1 MAEVIE
7 QEKQENV
14 APTLVVK
21 RSFTGIW
28 IGIVAIILIFVLAA
42 AGFYF
47 LQQMRVNQDSE
58 NNQDSLKLIEINKEL
73 NGLQT
78 QLATMQSQIA
88 NVNAEMTG
96 KDNHFTQTLAD
107 FSKLHEERLNTARK
121 DLEASI
127 LLLQRQL
134 GKTRGDWLL
143 ADAEYLL
150 TVANQRL
157 HLVGDVAT
165 TREALEAADQ
175 RLRESGDAAVFKVRE
190 QIAKEV
196 ALLNGVNVPD
206 VVGIYAGIQRLQDE
220 VENLSVFLP
229 HAGKQPGKAPAT
241 SDLYE
246 HGHDILGGVVK
257 QLEGYVVIRHT
268 DQPVDAILTPE
279 EAHFIKQQLKVRL
292 EMIEI
297 ALVQQNDTL
306 FSGSIADSIQWLKK
320 NFAEDKATDQFVGEL
335 DKLAKVQIRSQ
346 YPDVS
351 TSLKMLKDI
360 GKLRIETDKAVFN
373 NPPLLS
379 PSVTEAAPAV
389 TATPSQP

>member
-7 QEKQENV
+7 QEQQEHV

-28 IGIVAIILIFVLAA
+28 IGVVAIILIFVLAA

-107 FSKLHEERLNTARK
+107 FSKLHEERLDTARK

-157 HLVGDVAT
+157 HLVGDVTT

-196 ALLNGVNVPD
+196 ALLNGVSVPD
-206 VVGIYAGIQRLQDE
+206 VVGIYAGIQHLQDE

-229 HAGKQPGKAPAT
+229 HAGKQPGKTPAT
-241 SDLYE
+241 NDLSE
-246 HGHDILGGVVK
+246 QGHDILGGVAK

-306 FSGSIADSIQWLKK
+306 FAGSISDAIQWLKK
-320 NFAEDKATDQFVGEL
+320 NFAEDKATEQFIGEL

-351 TSLKMLKDI
+351 MSLKMLKDI

-373 NPPLLS
+373 NPPTLA
-379 PSVTEAAPAV
+379 PAATEAAPAV
-389 TATPSQP
+389 TPIPSQP

>member
-7 QEKQENV
+7 QQQEMP
-14 APTLVVK
+14 ATTLVVK
-21 RSFTGIW
+21 KSRVGFW
-28 IGIVAIILIFVLAA
+28 ISLIAIILVIALAA
-42 AGFYF
+42 AGFYI
-47 LQQMRVNQDSE
+47 LQQIRTTQDTE
-58 NNQDSLKLIEINKEL
+58 NNQDSLKLIEIDKEL
-73 NGLQT
+73 NGLQG
-78 QLATMQSQIA
+78 QLSMLQSQIA

-107 FSKLHEERLNTARK
+107 FSNLHEERLNTARK
-121 DLEASI
+121 ELESSI

-157 HLVGDVAT
+157 HLVGDVTT

-190 QIAKEV
+190 QIAKEI
-196 ALLNGVNVPD
+196 AMLNSVSVPD
-206 VVGIYAGIQRLQDE
+206 IVGIYASVQNLQDT
-220 VENLSVFLP
+220 VEGLTVFLP
-229 HAGKQPGKAPAT
+229 HAGKQPEKSELNNESHEQTPG
-241 SDLYE
+241 
-246 HGHDILGGVVK
+246 ILNTIAK
-257 QLEGYVVIRHT
+257 QLDGYLVLRHT
-268 DQPVDAILTPE
+268 DQPVTAILTPE

-297 ALVQQNDTL
+297 ALVQQNDAL
-306 FSGSIADSIQWLKK
+306 FLNSILDAKQWLKK
-320 NFAEDKATDQFVGEL
+320 NFSENKQTEQFIAEL
-335 DKLAKVQIRSQ
+335 DKLAAVQIRSQ

-360 GKLRIETDKAVFN
+360 GRLRIETDKAVFN
-373 NPPLLS
+373 NPS
-379 PSVTEAAPAV
+379 APAENV
-389 TATPSQP
+389 PTAMPTTTEQH